1 MSLALILAV
10 ENIKR
15 EMDNSAE
22 TIQTVP
28 LSSIEYLI
36 IWETGSRYV
45 YKVHRS
51 AVAESSTPSQRR
63 YGITVRILDDLPKA
77 LVTSVR
83 PGLELG
89 VQSALVPVIKSVA
102 AVKPA
107 KIEAIFQK
115 SRSEA
120 VEGFKQNG
128 QQNGHENPVIDAG
141 STSFVSLDKGL
152 GMLVEGKWLGPFVGR
167 AVRNLIQMAR
177 SDGS

>member
-10 ENIKR
+10 ENIKY

-28 LSSIEYLI
+28 LSPIEYLI

-45 YKVHRS
+45 YSVYQV

-63 YGITVRILDDLPKA
+63 YGITVRILDDVPRA

-83 PGLELG
+83 PKLELG
-89 VQSALVPVIKSVA
+89 VQSALVPVIKSVT

-107 KIEAIFQK
+107 KMEAIFQK

-120 VEGFKQNG
+120 VEGFKQND
-128 QQNGHENPVIDAG
+128 QQNGHENPGIEAG